1 MRYFYLILFIIISS
15 TSYAN
20 DNVIFQKKLTE
31 INLLIYT
38 NPKKAIEEGVKWSEK
53 SKSNPNYQVPF
64 LLAVANAYAVL
75 KDHDLSFK
83 YAFEAE
89 KIAKKNSNPVNQ
101 IRVLGFI
108 SSEYQRLELDDKAL
122 EYLEKAENLTKSNP
136 LPDSVQYLK
145 GNILF
150 FKGIIL
156 KRKLGNEYALQ
167 NYLSAITIFEENKDN
182 KTLIN
187 SLAILYAKVGEI
199 YLESNKTEKAN
210 QYFEKGLVYSQSVHS
225 TKMEGTSLYGLGM
238 VLLNQNKKN
247 EALEFMHRAL
257 EKSLAA
263 NDVAIIKEIYK
274 SLYQTY
280 EKLGEL
286 DKKKEYY
293 QLYIETEKKI
303 LAKEES
309 TLNNLV
315 QNMDKENQKEKQNS
329 TNWISFLISFLV
341 VLLGFSIFYL
351 RKLVRKR
358 KELKSMDVKK

>member
-1 MRYFYLILFIIISS
+1 MRYFYLILFTIISS

-20 DNVIFQKKLTE
+20 DNVIFKKKLTE

-38 NPKKAIEEGVKWSEK
+38 NPKKAIEEGVEWSEK

-167 NYLSAITIFEENKDN
+167 NYLSAITIFEKNKDN

-238 VLLNQNKKN
+238 VLLNQNKK
-247 EALEFMHRAL
+247 
-257 EKSLAA
+257 K
-263 NDVAIIKEIYK
+263 
-274 SLYQTY
+274 
-280 EKLGEL
+280 
-286 DKKKEYY
+286 
-293 QLYIETEKKI
+293 
-303 LAKEES
+303 
-309 TLNNLV
+309 
-315 QNMDKENQKEKQNS
+315 
-329 TNWISFLISFLV
+329 
-341 VLLGFSIFYL
+341 
-351 RKLVRKR
+351 
-358 KELKSMDVKK
+358 

>member
-1 MRYFYLILFIIISS
+1 
-15 TSYAN
+15 
-20 DNVIFQKKLTE
+20 
-31 INLLIYT
+31 
-38 NPKKAIEEGVKWSEK
+38 
-53 SKSNPNYQVPF
+53 
-64 LLAVANAYAVL
+64 
-75 KDHDLSFK
+75 
-83 YAFEAE
+83 
-89 KIAKKNSNPVNQ
+89 
-101 IRVLGFI
+101 
-108 SSEYQRLELDDKAL
+108 
-122 EYLEKAENLTKSNP
+122 
-136 LPDSVQYLK
+136 
-145 GNILF
+145 
-150 FKGIIL
+150 
-156 KRKLGNEYALQ
+156 
-167 NYLSAITIFEENKDN
+167 
-182 KTLIN
+182 
-187 SLAILYAKVGEI
+187 
-199 YLESNKTEKAN
+199 
-210 QYFEKGLVYSQSVHS
+210 
-225 TKMEGTSLYGLGM
+225 
-238 VLLNQNKKN
+238 
-247 EALEFMHRAL
+247 MHRAL